1 MRTFLIGASLSCLT
15 GIALAQ
21 EHTLTTYSP
30 VHKPEYVDVNPPGPS
45 VGDMYLRRGEISL
58 SAGGPAAGEFYSV
71 ATIVYLDQSNKK
83 STRSFSREVSFP
95 EGTIYTTDFVETNN
109 AEPIDGRIEHKHDG
123 AIIGGT
129 GAYAGIRGHYSLE
142 LLTSGEDAGIYKTV
156 YKYWLD
162 Q

>member
-1 MRTFLIGASLSCLT
+1 MRTFLIGASLFCLT

-21 EHTLTTYSP
+21 EHTLTIYSSWD
-30 VHKPEYVDVNPPGPS
+30 KLEYVDINPPGLS
-45 VGDMYLRRGEISL
+45 VGDMYLRRGEVSL

-71 ATIVYLDQSNKK
+71 ATMVYLDQSGKI
-83 STRSFSREVSFP
+83 SSLFSSEVILP
-95 EGTIYTTDFVETNN
+95 EGSLYTTDFVQCQTACAVES
-109 AEPIDGRIEHKHDG
+109 GSGHKHDG